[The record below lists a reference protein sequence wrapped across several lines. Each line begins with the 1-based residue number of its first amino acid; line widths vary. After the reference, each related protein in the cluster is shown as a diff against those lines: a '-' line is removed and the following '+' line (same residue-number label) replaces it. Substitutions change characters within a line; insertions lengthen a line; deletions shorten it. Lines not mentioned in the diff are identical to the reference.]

1 MSNSDTSYL
10 VVVVET
16 RGGYGRATDIIYQC
30 TDKDEAICVCA
41 DYAYAQCDK
50 AVNLDSPYST
60 AHPRIGASDTTHV
73 CSIFVSVPG
82 ADTKNYEV
90 REINGITGRNRKQPW
105 K

>member
-10 VVVVET
+10 VVVET
-16 RGGYGRATDIIYQC
+16 RGGYGRTTDILYQC

-50 AVNLDSPYST
+50 AVNWESPYST
-60 AHPRIGASDTTHV
+60 SRPRIGASDTVHV
-73 CSIFVSVPG
+73 CSLFVSLSG
-82 ADTKNYEV
+82 MDTKNYEV
-90 REINGITGRNRKQPW
+90 REINGMTERNRKQPW